1 LALLPQLTGGRGQR
15 SLLMPYYFAIER
27 GVDFSLFIF
36 LIVILLWLT
45 RYPIPLSRNVV
56 VHSAAFSILFLSS
69 TASVLLRT
77 VLGYDAIGYLNTFVL
92 AIGAGCILIWLV
104 FLTRKGEEVRV
115 MLPTFGP
122 EHEERLL
129 SQLEALNKT
138 LLRVSRD

>member
-1 LALLPQLTGGRGQR
+1 
-15 SLLMPYYFAIER
+15 MPYYFAIER

-56 VHSAAFSILFLSS
+56 VHSVAFSILFLSS

-77 VLGYDAIGYLNTFVL
+77 LLGYNSIRYLDTFVL
-92 AIGAGCILIWLV
+92 AIGAACIYIWLV
-104 FLTRKGEEVRV
+104 FLTRKGEEVQV
-115 MLPTFGP
+115 SLPIFGP

-129 SQLEALNKT
+129 TQLEALNKT